1 MIGIYLM
8 VEVWVKGSYV
18 VIDVMMFFLF
28 DGRDLKCGMKIILIF
43 CFFLL
48 ICYGIYKGYVK
59 NDFII
64 VKNIKY
70 VDFIIFYVLE
80 LLMLKFMIYIN

>member
-28 DGRDLKCGMKIILIF
+28 DGRDLKCGMKIILNF

-48 ICYGIYKGYVK
+48 ICYGFYKGYVK

>member
-1 MIGIYLM
+1 MWN
-8 VEVWVKGSYV
+8 ENN
-18 VIDVMMFFLF
+18 FEFL
-28 DGRDLKCGMKIILIF
+28 
-43 CFFLL
+43 FFLL

-64 VKNIKY
+64 VKNINY